1 MQFVKACFEIAKR
14 MIKTKLDAIGVECMR
29 SDKVLAVSDEDKK
42 NNLEKLSWEVFE
54 HIAWKGPE

>member
-1 MQFVKACFEIAKR
+1 

-54 HIAWKGPE
+54 HRAWKGPE